1 MGLRLVDDGSSSGDD
16 RAALADARRSAS
28 DARQRLLAVADRL
41 ADLRRRLGEGG
52 SHGNVPGGESTATTG
67 YRSPGSSD

>member
-16 RAALADARRSAS
+16 RTALAEARRSAQ

-41 ADLRRRLGEGG
+41 AELRRRLGEGATGGKAAGDTTQATG
-52 SHGNVPGGESTATTG
+52 SGSP
-67 YRSPGSSD
+67 RSGD